1 VRWLEFEHCLIPNP
15 TNAVGGS
22 FILSL
27 RKRLA
32 GSASPKSHQQG
43 RNRASYLGEALFP
56 DPPSEPCLRLS
67 PHTALQLVFVSDDIQ
82 DSFGYLHYAY
92 LAIFV
97 SDKPVS
103 LRPVVGITPPLTTME
118 TP

>member
-1 VRWLEFEHCLIPNP
+1 MEN
-15 TNAVGGS
+15 
-22 FILSL
+22 LSTM
-27 RKRLA
+27 
-32 GSASPKSHQQG
+32 
-43 RNRASYLGEALFP
+43 YAL
-56 DPPSEPCLRLS
+56 
-67 PHTALQLVFVSDDIQ
+67 TAVSDDIQ

>member
-1 VRWLEFEHCLIPNP
+1 MLETFTSHGSPACLPFCSGL
-15 TNAVGGS
+15 TAVDRS
-22 FILSL
+22 VAL
-27 RKRLA
+27 RA
-32 GSASPKSHQQG
+32 D
-43 RNRASYLGEALFP
+43 YI
-56 DPPSEPCLRLS
+56 
-67 PHTALQLVFVSDDIQ
+67 SDDIQ